1 MGNKHFKITVKEVGV
16 VNPVETE
23 YHGNIDRKGLIDFF
37 GLNNSNVEWYKI
49 KEFTNLSKYEL
60 LSR

>member
-16 VNPVETE
+16 VNSVETE

-49 KEFTNLSKYEL
+49 KEFTN
-60 LSR
+60 RNGRN

>member
-16 VNPVETE
+16 ANPVETE

-37 GLNNSNVEWYKI
+37 GLNNSDVEWYII
-49 KEFTNLSKYEL
+49 KEIKFNNE
-60 LSR
+60 

>member
-23 YHGNIDRKGLIDFF
+23 YHGSIDRKGLIDFF

>member
-23 YHGNIDRKGLIDFF
+23 YHGYIDRKGLIDFF
-37 GLNNSNVEWYKI
+37 GLNNSDVEWYKI
-49 KEFTNLSKYEL
+49 KEFTNLSKKGAKI
-60 LSR
+60 